1 MVLNAYSRIAVKCSE
16 CGKYNIVDLNIFQLK
31 IPTSVRCDCEHR
43 MFKAHIYKS
52 QLMLDIDCIACD
64 EHHNY
69 SLRLKEVMKSQMDII
84 SCPLTGMEIA
94 FLGKD
99 VFVDEIVKRY
109 LDDMKELLKSL
120 DAIDIVA
127 TKVVK

>member
-1 MVLNAYSRIAVKCSE
+1 MVLNTCSRIAVKCSE
-16 CGKYNIVDLNIFQLK
+16 CGKYNIVDLNIFKIK
-31 IPTSVRCDCEHR
+31 IPTIVRCDCGYR
-43 MFKAHIYKS
+43 MLKAHVNKS
-52 QLMLDIDCIACD
+52 QLILDIDCIACE

-69 SLRLKEVMKSQMDII
+69 SIKLKEVVKTQVDII

-99 VFVDEIVKRY
+99 VFVDDIVKRY
-109 LDDMKELLKSL
+109 IDDMKELLKSIG
-120 DAIDIVA
+120 AIDVMA

>member
-1 MVLNAYSRIAVKCSE
+1 MVLNTYSRLAVKCSE
-16 CGKYNIVDLNIFQLK
+16 CGEYNIVDLNIFKIK
-31 IPTSVRCDCEHR
+31 IPTSVRCDCGHR
-43 MFKAHIYKS
+43 IFKAQVYKS
-52 QLMLDIDCIACD
+52 QLILDIDCIACD

-69 SLRLKEVMKSQMDII
+69 GFRLKKVVKSQVDII

-99 VFVDEIVKRY
+99 VFVDDIVNRY

-120 DAIDIVA
+120 GAIDVMD

>member
-1 MVLNAYSRIAVKCSE
+1 MILNTYSKIAVKCSE
-16 CGKYNIVDLNIFQLK
+16 CGKYNIVDLNIFNIK
-31 IPTSVRCDCEHR
+31 IPTSVRCDCGYR

-52 QLMLDIDCIACD
+52 QLILDIDCIACE

-69 SLRLKEVMKSQMDII
+69 SFRLKEVVKSGVDII

-99 VFVDEIVKRY
+99 VFVADIVNRY
-109 LDDMKELLKSL
+109 IDDMKELLKSIG
-120 DAIDIVA
+120 AIDVIA

>member
-16 CGKYNIVDLNIFQLK
+16 CGKYNIIDLNIFKMK
-31 IPTSVRCDCEHR
+31 IPTSVRCDCGHR

-52 QLMLDIDCIACD
+52 QLKLDIDCIACE

-69 SLRLKEVMKSQMDII
+69 CFRLKEVMKGSMNII
-84 SCPLTGMEIA
+84 GCPLTGMEIA

-99 VFVDEIVKRY
+99 VFVDDIVKRY
-109 LDDMKELLKSL
+109 FDDMKELFKSL
-120 DAIDIVA
+120 DVSDVITA
-127 TKVVK
+127 KVVK

>member
-31 IPTSVRCDCEHR
+31 IPTIVRCDCGQR
-43 MFKAHIYKS
+43 MFKAHIYKA
-52 QLMLDIDCIACD
+52 QLMLNIDCISCD

-69 SLRLKEVMKSQMDII
+69 SYRLKEVMKSQVDII

-99 VFVDEIVKRY
+99 VV
-109 LDDMKELLKSL
+109 
-120 DAIDIVA
+120 
-127 TKVVK
+127 